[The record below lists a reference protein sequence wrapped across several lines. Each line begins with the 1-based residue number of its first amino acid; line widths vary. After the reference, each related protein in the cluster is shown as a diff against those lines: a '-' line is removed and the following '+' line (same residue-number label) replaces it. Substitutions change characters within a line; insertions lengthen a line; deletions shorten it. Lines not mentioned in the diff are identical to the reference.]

1 MVIPFVNA
9 GPVAGNRRGALR
21 WRSIRSL
28 WSRATTVPRVTA
40 AHEQQVRDRIIRA
53 AVEVFAEK
61 GYHRATIADVVAR
74 SGLSVGA
81 IYTYFRGKDE
91 LFLHSCDLISGQGL
105 DELATRLAPLT
116 TTADRLR
123 TAIAYY
129 VETID
134 AFGDA
139 PGQVGLVRAWAEAG
153 EEPGVREMLVR
164 RREQFVGA
172 GQLLLREGIARG
184 ELPDW
189 VDVDGLAR
197 GFMALLDGLLLQ
209 RIEAGDGY
217 RPDDSIRRATAVLDV
232 LLAAARAERPGVAT
246 A

>member
-1 MVIPFVNA
+1 MLDACRDHRGPLPF
-9 GPVAGNRRGALR
+9 L
-21 WRSIRSL
+21 SERSL
-28 WSRATTVPRVTA
+28 LESSTVPRLSPA
-40 AHEQQVRDRIIRA
+40 QEQHVRDRIIRA
-53 AVEVFAEK
+53 AVAVFSEK
-61 GYHRATIADVVAR
+61 GYHQATIADVVAR

-81 IYTYFRGKDE
+81 IYTHFTGKEE

-105 DELATRLAPLT
+105 DELAIRLAPLT
-116 TTADRLR
+116 STAERLR

-134 AFGDA
+134 EFQGA

-153 EEPGVREMLVR
+153 EEPGVREMLAR
-164 RREQFVGA
+164 RRERLVGA
-172 GQLLLREGIARG
+172 GQLLLSEGIVRG
-184 ELPDW
+184 EIPAW

-209 RIEAGDGY
+209 RIEAGDAY
-217 RPDDSIRRATAVLDV
+217 RPEESLRRATAFLDV
-232 LLAAARAERPGVAT
+232 LLAAATAEPPGVPT

>member
-1 MVIPFVNA
+1 
-9 GPVAGNRRGALR
+9 
-21 WRSIRSL
+21 
-28 WSRATTVPRVTA
+28 VPRLSA
-40 AHEQQVRDRIIRA
+40 AQEQQVRDRIIRA
-53 AVEVFAEK
+53 AVAVFAEK

-81 IYTYFRGKDE
+81 IYTHFSGKEE
-91 LFLHSCDLISGQGL
+91 LFLQSCDLISGQGL
-105 DELATRLAPLT
+105 DELAERLAPLT
-116 TTADRLR
+116 STAARLHS
-123 TAIAYY
+123 AIAYY

-134 AFGDA
+134 EFDDA

-164 RREQFVGA
+164 RRERLFGA
-172 GQLLLREGIARG
+172 AQLLLREGISRG

-189 VDVDGLAR
+189 IDVDGLAR
-197 GFMALLDGLLLQ
+197 GFLALLDGLLLQ

-217 RPDDSIRRATAVLDV
+217 RPDDAIRRATAVLDV
-232 LLAAARAERPGVAT
+232 LLAARTAERPTAAT